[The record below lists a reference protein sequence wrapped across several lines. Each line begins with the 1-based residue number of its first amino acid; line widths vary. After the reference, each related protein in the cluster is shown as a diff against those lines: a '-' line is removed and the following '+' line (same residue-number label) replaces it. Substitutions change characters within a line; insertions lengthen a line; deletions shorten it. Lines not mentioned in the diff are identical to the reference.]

1 MVKRQNQAIMFA
13 SLDEWEKSGK
23 TMLEYCSDVGISK
36 SCFDYWVRK
45 KRDLTVSSPKF
56 IELIPSV
63 KPLVSIEQT
72 LKTNEST
79 TQAQIV
85 FTFPGGLRVKVYG

>member
-1 MVKRQNQAIMFA
+1 MFA

>member
-1 MVKRQNQAIMFA
+1 MFA

-45 KRDLTVSSPKF
+45 KRDLTVSSSKF